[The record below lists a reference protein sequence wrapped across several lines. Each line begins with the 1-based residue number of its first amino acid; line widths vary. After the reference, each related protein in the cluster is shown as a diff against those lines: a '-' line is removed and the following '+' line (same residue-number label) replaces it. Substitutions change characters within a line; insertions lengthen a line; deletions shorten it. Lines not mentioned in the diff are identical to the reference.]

1 MDSISSKDS
10 IRDKESIWD
19 KIRPNL
25 KLRLGTNYDAWCSRL
40 QIIHESETQIIFR
53 SPNKYFSEYVKNNF
67 FPTIKEELLK
77 ISNQNYDLS
86 FSKTPNTQHHIQ
98 NKNTQ
103 FALDNFETNRKF
115 QSSQSHTNT
124 INNHI
129 NTQISDTLNSDGSK
143 EISNTNHFAKL
154 SKFDRELMVLQQSL
168 PNQSTTKQ
176 DTKLSEKKVFSSKN
190 FDNFVVGNSNRLA
203 HAASY
208 AVCEDPGSAYNP
220 LFIHGSTGLGKTH
233 LMKAIAS
240 KLSVERPNLNI
251 IYVSA
256 EQFTNE
262 MVQAFRFRS
271 TTKFHKKYRKECDV
285 LLMDDVQFLREKQ
298 RTQEE
303 LFHAFEVLQNS
314 GRQIVFTADV
324 SPKDIPGF
332 EERLRSRFE
341 SGMMADIRP
350 PKMNTLLAILEQ
362 KSQEL
367 EMQLDA
373 ATKSYIIKEH
383 LSNSTPNVRELEG
396 KLIQLK
402 AIAKLQ
408 NTQPS
413 IQLLTTHFSD
423 VSSSTQ
429 EISVDSI
436 MNSVCRVLC
445 VDKDKLIGTSRK
457 KNIVHSRHIAI
468 YLIRT
473 HTSLSLPEIGRKVG
487 NRDHTTIRH
496 AYQKILD
503 LLPTDPDL
511 RNTINFIEK
520 EVLT

>member
-1 MDSISSKDS
+1 
-10 IRDKESIWD
+10 
-19 KIRPNL
+19 
-25 KLRLGTNYDAWCSRL
+25 
-40 QIIHESETQIIFR
+40 
-53 SPNKYFSEYVKNNF
+53 
-67 FPTIKEELLK
+67 
-77 ISNQNYDLS
+77 
-86 FSKTPNTQHHIQ
+86 
-98 NKNTQ
+98 
-103 FALDNFETNRKF
+103 
-115 QSSQSHTNT
+115 
-124 INNHI
+124 
-129 NTQISDTLNSDGSK
+129 
-143 EISNTNHFAKL
+143 
-154 SKFDRELMVLQQSL
+154 
-168 PNQSTTKQ
+168 
-176 DTKLSEKKVFSSKN
+176 
-190 FDNFVVGNSNRLA
+190 
-203 HAASY
+203 
-208 AVCEDPGSAYNP
+208 
-220 LFIHGSTGLGKTH
+220 
-233 LMKAIAS
+233 MKAIAS

-251 IYVSA
+251 VYVSA

-362 KSQEL
+362 KSREL
-367 EMQLDA
+367 EMPLDT
-373 ATKSYIIKEH
+373 ATKSYIIREH

-408 NTQPS
+408 NMPPNM
-413 IQLLTTHFSD
+413 QLLTTHLSD

-445 VDKDKLIGTSRK
+445 VDRDKLLGTSRK

>member
-1 MDSISSKDS
+1 MDSIQDN
-10 IRDKESIWD
+10 ESIWD

-40 QIIHESETQIIFR
+40 QIIHEIIFS

-67 FPTIKEELLK
+67 FPIIKEELLK

-86 FSKTPNTQHHIQ
+86 FANTQNSQ
-98 NKNTQ
+98 NKTQ
-103 FALDNFETNRKF
+103 SKLDPFETKRKF
-115 QSSQSHTNT
+115 RISQNHPDESNSSIHNKKSNQ
-124 INNHI
+124 IKDVNN
-129 NTQISDTLNSDGSK
+129 K
-143 EISNTNHFAKL
+143 ETSTTNHFAKL

-168 PNQSTTKQ
+168 PNQSTTQQEQNK
-176 DTKLSEKKVFSSKN
+176 KKSERKIFSEKN
-190 FDNFVVGNSNRLA
+190 FDNFIVGNSNRLA

-240 KLSVERPNLNI
+240 KLSMERPNLNI
-251 IYVSA
+251 VYVSA

-271 TTKFHKKYRKECDV
+271 TTKFHKKYRTECDV

-303 LFHAFEVLQNS
+303 LFHAFEVLQNA

-362 KSQEL
+362 KSREL
-367 EMQLDA
+367 EMQLDT
-373 ATKSYIIKEH
+373 ATKSYIIREH

-408 NTQPS
+408 NMPPNM
-413 IQLLTTHFSD
+413 QLLTTHLSD

-429 EISVDSI
+429 EISVESI

-445 VDKDKLIGTSRK
+445 VDKDKLLGTSRK